1 MASLTDRQKARERLR
16 AAFEAQLDKLI
27 PPDDSLPL
35 RGGKFIEWEDQ
46 ADELEQT
53 LCTTFLEERAAL
65 EYSAQADCGGRCPHC
80 SSTRVYLIKQ
90 AQQVEVLTPHG
101 PVVLHKQ
108 RCRCRSCDRS
118 FSPSRA
124 GLGVAA
130 RSAPE
135 PQGGAAGRAGGGVPE
150 LRQRRPRPR

>member
-1 MASLTDRQKARERLR
+1 MEDVMASLTDRQKARERLR
-16 AAFEAQLDKLI
+16 AAFEAELNKLI
-27 PPDDSLPL
+27 PADESLPL

-53 LCTTFLEERAAL
+53 LCSTFLEERAAL
-65 EYSAQADCGGRCPHC
+65 ESSAQVDCGGRCPYC

-90 AQQVEVLTPHG
+90 AQQVEVRTPHG

-130 RSAPE
+130 RGAAQS
-135 PQGGAAGRAGGGVPE
+135 QGGEADRAGGGVPE
-150 LRQRRPRPR
+150 L

>member
-16 AAFEAQLDKLI
+16 AAFEAQLDRLI
-27 PPDDSLPL
+27 PADESLPL

-46 ADELEQT
+46 ADEFEQT

-65 EYSAQADCGGRCPHC
+65 ESCAQADCGGRCPYC

-90 AQQVEVLTPHG
+90 AQKVEVLTVHG
-101 PVVLHKQ
+101 PVVLYKQ

-124 GLGVAA
+124 GLGVATRGA
-130 RSAPE
+130 IK
-135 PQGGAAGRAGGGVPE
+135 PQSGAADRAGRGVPE
-150 LRQRRPRPR
+150 F

>member
-16 AAFEAQLDKLI
+16 AAFEAQLDKLL
-27 PPDDSLPL
+27 PADESLPL

-46 ADELEQT
+46 ADDLEQT
-53 LCTTFLEERAAL
+53 VCTTFLEERSAL

-90 AQQVEVLTPHG
+90 VAKVEVQTPHG

-124 GLGVAA
+124 GLGAAA
-130 RSAPE
+130 RSAAQ
-135 PQGGAAGRAGGGVPE
+135 PQGGPAGGARGGVPE
-150 LRQRRPRPR
+150 F

>member
-1 MASLTDRQKARERLR
+1 MASLTDRQKARERLQ
-16 AAFEAQLDKLI
+16 AAFSAQLDKLI
-27 PPDDSLPL
+27 PADEALPL
-35 RGGKFIEWEDQ
+35 HGGKFIEWEDQ

-80 SSTRVYLIKQ
+80 SCTRVYLIKQ
-90 AQQVEVLTPHG
+90 AQKVEVQTPHG
-101 PVVLHKQ
+101 PVVLYKQ

-124 GLGVAA
+124 GLGIAA
-130 RSAPE
+130 RSAAESP
-135 PQGGAAGRAGGGVPE
+135 GGAAGGAGSGVPE
-150 LRQRRPRPR
+150 LRQCRPCPE

>member
-1 MASLTDRQKARERLR
+1 MASLTDRQRARERLR
-16 AAFEAQLDKLI
+16 AAFEAQLNKLI
-27 PPDDSLPL
+27 PADESLPL

-65 EYSAQADCGGRCPHC
+65 ESSAQVHCGGRCPYC
-80 SSTRVYLIKQ
+80 SSTRVYLIRPARK
-90 AQQVEVLTPHG
+90 VEVLSVHG
-101 PVVLHKQ
+101 PVVLYKQ

-124 GLGVAA
+124 GLGLAP
-130 RSAPE
+130 RSPAQS
-135 PQGGAAGRAGGGVPE
+135 QGGAADRAGGGVPE
-150 LRQRRPRPR
+150 L

>member
-1 MASLTDRQKARERLR
+1 MASLTDRQKARERLK

-27 PPDDSLPL
+27 PADEALPL
-35 RGGKFIEWEDQ
+35 HGGKFIEWEDQ

-53 LCTTFLEERAAL
+53 LCTTFLEERSAL

-90 AQQVEVLTPHG
+90 AQKVEVLTAHG
-101 PVVLHKQ
+101 VVVLYKQ

-124 GLGVAA
+124 GLGFAA
-130 RSAPE
+130 RSAAQS
-135 PQGGAAGRAGGGVPE
+135 QGGAAHRAGGGVPE
-150 LRQRRPRPR
+150 LRQCRQSPQ